1 MWKLR
6 LLFLSLSSVLGVFTG
21 KTGKTTMGKCGEAKM
36 MTGTTTGWTFEPTS
50 DQISRE
56 SAIWNSLM
64 FFLLNLVY
72 FVVYDKEK
80 KSFFCCF
87 FDKGNFIQSRKKY
100 QVLEMSYLRRKSFCL
115 WMFSLSNEYKIYKLT
130 KQGVLQVLVFGNLGN
145 PFCLRCASHM
155 LWTTIWWR
163 YLYIYIFTLY
173 THSLRVCV

>member
-1 MWKLR
+1 MFPPSNHQTSAKVLFENIQVMWKLR

-130 KQGVLQVLVFGNLGN
+130 KQGFYKFWYLV
-145 PFCLRCASHM
+145 
-155 LWTTIWWR
+155 IWE
-163 YLYIYIFTLY
+163 
-173 THSLRVCV
+173 THFA